1 MSKPSTLRI
10 SDWLFGASGKRR
22 LLSALLASEPDQIWQ
37 LAHLARAAGLHPKG
51 SVDVHVAALRQL
63 GLVTG
68 NGDGFVLVPTSP
80 LARPLKTLLDELD
93 SLADAP
99 VDKPPL

>member
-1 MSKPSTLRI
+1 MPKSSTLLI
-10 SDWLFGASGKRR
+10 SDWLFGGGGKRR
-22 LLSALLASEPDQIWQ
+22 LLSALLAGHPGQKWQ
-37 LAHLARAAGLHPKG
+37 LAQLARAAGLHPKG

-68 NGDGFVLVPTSP
+68 SREGYTLVPESP
-80 LARPLKTLLDELD
+80 LARPLKVLLRELD
-93 SLADAP
+93 SLAHAP

>member
-1 MSKPSTLRI
+1 MPKPSTLLI

-22 LLSALLASEPDQIWQ
+22 LLSALLAGRPDRTWQ
-37 LAHLARAAGLHPKG
+37 LSQLARAADLHPKG

-68 NGDGFVLVPTSP
+68 SGQGYAIVPESP
-80 LARPLKTLLDELD
+80 LVRPLRALLRELD
-93 SLADAP
+93 SVADAP